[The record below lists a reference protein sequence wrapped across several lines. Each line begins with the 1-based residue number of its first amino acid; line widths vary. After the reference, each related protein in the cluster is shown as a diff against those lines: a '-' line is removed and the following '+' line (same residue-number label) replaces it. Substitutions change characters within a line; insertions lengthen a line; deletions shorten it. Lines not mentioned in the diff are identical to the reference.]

1 MGQDARG
8 ARTRGELLDAG
19 TPMARD
25 GPNPAAGP
33 VQPDGAGS
41 DAEPLGGLQRD
52 PLHGHGGRK
61 AGKSSPRRSSATRV
75 TGTPSSPPPPLSP
88 PRAPPQ
94 RSGARAG
101 KSTGPRP
108 ATWCRPAG
116 LPLFTHGGQIA
127 GPEPPGARN
136 DYPGLQ
142 CRSPERPDA
151 PAHISRYRALS
162 DTQRELQSVMGDNRR
177 IGAGRRTVR
186 HGMTSVG
193 ATERR
198 GPQFPGCAGFALG
211 RGGPITLS
219 W

>member
-33 VQPDGAGS
+33 VQPDGTGS

-52 PLHGHGGRK
+52 RQHGRGGRK

-151 PAHISRYRALS
+151 PAHISGYRALS
-162 DTQRELQSVMGDNRR
+162 DTRRELQSAMGARRPCTPSDSERMPWRR
-177 IGAGRRTVR
+177 IANGRSSVPPCYARFTRRWPVPDGGACR
-186 HGMTSVG
+186 
-193 ATERR
+193 
-198 GPQFPGCAGFALG
+198 
-211 RGGPITLS
+211 
-219 W
+219 